1 MRGSTFIST
10 ALKGAA
16 MGVAEVIPGVS
27 GGTIAFITGIYE
39 RLLASISS
47 IGPGLWK
54 TWKTGGLRAVWEQ
67 LDGNF
72 LLALLVGMLL
82 GLIAGVFGVS
92 YILEHYP
99 PVIWSFFFALII
111 ASSIYM
117 IRQVKTWSIP
127 NVMLLVLG
135 VGIAYGITVLV
146 PSNGSE
152 ALWFVYLSGCLAI
165 TALILPGISGSFILL
180 LLGMY
185 TFVIPTVKS
194 FLKTGSM
201 DALTIVLVFGLGCI
215 TGVVLFSRVL
225 TYVFKNYK
233 NATIALLTGFMIGSL
248 NKIWPWRICGEE
260 LVLADKVKCI
270 RELNVLPTA
279 YTGDS
284 MLLGALLAFAV
295 GIVLVWFLAKSDR
308 S

>member
-1 MRGSTFIST
+1 MRGSSFIST

-47 IGPGLWK
+47 IGPGPLK
-54 TWKTGGLRAVWEQ
+54 TWKTGRSAAVWKQ

-72 LLALLVGMLL
+72 LLALLIGMLF

-99 PVIWSFFFALII
+99 PIIWSFFFALII

-117 IRQVKTWSIP
+117 IRQVNSWSIP
-127 NVMLLVLG
+127 NAILLVLG

-185 TFVIPTVKS
+185 TFVIPTVKT

-201 DALTIVLVFGLGCI
+201 DALTVVLVFGFGCI

-248 NKIWPWRICGEE
+248 NKIWPWRVCGEE
-260 LVLADKVKCI
+260 LVLEDKVKCI
-270 RELNVLPTA
+270 RELNVLPAA
-279 YTGDS
+279 YPHDS
-284 MLLGALLAFAV
+284 MLVAALLAFAV
-295 GIVLVWFLAKSDR
+295 GIILVWFLAKSDQ